1 MIDVFISFSTRDT
14 AVAEKVYDYLTQRDI
29 NCWIC
34 TRSLKAGDDWAA
46 KINEA
51 ISECKIFLIVYS
63 CNAAESNQIP
73 HEIGLASSRS
83 KILIPYRIDDTP
95 LSGSFEYHLMNSHWI
110 QADIAHG
117 DFKLDPMYEIM
128 AGILGK
134 DTAEDEDTPD
144 KSAPVFAQRVSSTA
158 PMQQTTVYAQR
169 IVKPDKPKP
178 EFFKR
183 KENAPKTQSVSTLS
197 PEQPAAEI
205 PTQAM
210 AVPQPADI
218 PAQAVTVPQPADI
231 PTQAMAVPQHTAKS
245 RKNRT
250 KNIIGGCILLGLIL
264 ITVLGVVLVNCVG
277 SRAVSYKTA
286 FDNLKD
292 VNYMTLKSLLSVEQ
306 RDIYDTLYRGLIDRQ
321 KNISLACLDSDTQEA
336 RDSVNQTL
344 NYLIDDVPMLECM
357 VKSYAINKG
366 SVAFEYYDL
375 SEINEAFNLMTQE
388 INNFNSIYN
397 DTDEQSVIKNI
408 YKYISSNF
416 TKEAK
421 SADFVGFLKNRSGD
435 SRRYSWLFRTLCKEK
450 GLQCKNVSY
459 SIQGSVTTERC
470 NAAYLGGQWLY
481 FDIYTD
487 DTDDDSVCVYKYFAI
502 SEDMMFG

>member
-14 AVAEKVYDYLTQRDI
+14 EVAEKVYDYLTQRDI

-46 KINEA
+46 KITEA

-63 CNAAESNQIP
+63 SNAAESNQIP

-117 DFKLDPMYEIM
+117 DFKLDSMYEIM

-134 DTAEDEDTPD
+134 DTAEGGATSD
-144 KSAPVFAQRVSSTA
+144 KSAPVFAQRVSATGS
-158 PMQQTTVYAQR
+158 MQQTTVYAQR

-183 KENAPKTQSVSTLS
+183 KEKVPKTQSVSTLS
-197 PEQPAAEI
+197 SEQPAAE
-205 PTQAM
+205 
-210 AVPQPADI
+210 I

-231 PTQAMAVPQHTAKS
+231 PAQAMAVPQHTAKS

-292 VNYMTLKSLLSVEQ
+292 VNYMTLKGLISVEQ

-321 KNISLACLDSDTQEA
+321 KNISLACLDNDTQEA

-357 VKSYAINKG
+357 VKSYTINKG

-421 SADFVGFLKNRSGD
+421 SADFVGFLKNKSGD

-487 DTDDDSVCVYKYFAI
+487 DTDDDSVCAYKYFAI